1 MNIRPWRGVV
11 KTQCFTVVT
20 RCAQLAGLAITTG
33 TICAVS
39 AEELVVDPVAAAHR
53 LLGATLTGRGVRA
66 VVVEVE
72 AYGGVPDGPWPDAA
86 AHSYRGRSGR
96 NAVMFGPPG
105 RLYTY
110 RSHGIHVCA
119 NVACGPDGTAAAV
132 LLRAGAV
139 ETGTEV
145 AQARRGESVRGV
157 ALARGPG
164 NLCSALGIA
173 MDDNGIDLFDPDGP
187 VTLTLNDADDALVA
201 LSGPR
206 VGVSQAA
213 DRPWR
218 LWLAGRP
225 EVSAYRRSPRAP
237 GPGASD

>member
-1 MNIRPWRGVV
+1 
-11 KTQCFTVVT
+11 
-20 RCAQLAGLAITTG
+20 
-33 TICAVS
+33 VS
-39 AEELVVDPVAAAHR
+39 AGQLSVDPVEAAHR
-53 LLGATLTGRGVRA
+53 LLGATLTGRGVTGI
-66 VVVEVE
+66 VVEVE

-96 NAVMFGPPG
+96 NGVMFGPPG

-119 NVACGPDGTAAAV
+119 NVSCGPDGTAAAV
-132 LLRAGAV
+132 LLRAAVIEDGAD
-139 ETGTEV
+139 V
-145 AQARRGESVRGV
+145 AQARRGEAVRGV

-164 NLCSALGIA
+164 NLCSALGIT
-173 MDDNGIDLFDPDGP
+173 MSDNGSDLFDPDGA
-187 VTLTLNDADDALVA
+187 VTLNLNAVNGAVA
-201 LSGPR
+201 GPR

-237 GPGASD
+237 APGASD

>member
-1 MNIRPWRGVV
+1 MS
-11 KTQCFTVVT
+11 
-20 RCAQLAGLAITTG
+20 AGQ
-33 TICAVS
+33 
-39 AEELVVDPVAAAHR
+39 LVVDPVEAAHR
-53 LLGATLTGRGVRA
+53 LLGATLIGRGVSG

-119 NVACGPDGTAAAV
+119 NVSCGPDGTAAAV
-132 LLRAGAV
+132 LLRAAV
-139 ETGTEV
+139 ITAGVDV
-145 AQARRGESVRGV
+145 AQARRGPAVRTI

-164 NLCSALGIA
+164 NLCSALGIT
-173 MDDNGIDLFDPDGP
+173 MSDNGIDLFDADSPIR
-187 VTLTLNDADDALVA
+187 LTLNAADGAIA
-201 LSGPR
+201 GPR

-237 GPGASD
+237 APGASD

>member
-1 MNIRPWRGVV
+1 MAAR
-11 KTQCFTVVT
+11 
-20 RCAQLAGLAITTG
+20 QLL
-33 TICAVS
+33 
-39 AEELVVDPVAAAHR
+39 VDPVAAAQR
-53 LLGATLTGRGVRA
+53 LLGATLTGRGVSA
-66 VVVEVE
+66 VIVEVE

-86 AHSYRGRSGR
+86 AHSYRGISGR

-119 NVACGPDGTAAAV
+119 NVSCGPDGTAAAV
-132 LLRAGAV
+132 LLRAAAL
-139 ETGTEV
+139 EEGTET
-145 AQARRGESVRGV
+145 ARARRGELVRGA

-164 NLCSALGIA
+164 NLCSALGIT
-173 MDDNGIDLFDPDGP
+173 MDDNGIDLFSPASL
-187 VTLTLNDADDALVA
+187 VTLELNEPLTAA
-201 LSGPR
+201 SGPR

-218 LWLAGRP
+218 FWLAGRP

-237 GPGASD
+237 APGTSD